1 LREDPIDYLRRNEQR
16 FIHKGREF
24 ATVTIRTPIPRFDCR
39 CPHVPY
45 SPVLHARAASVLGR
59 RSFLAGIGALSASV
73 LLEPISAAA
82 GDGSIVLRAARLFD
96 GAAMRSP
103 GVVVIKG
110 ARIVSMTVGDAGAG
124 ARVVDLGNATIM
136 PGLIDCHTHVAA
148 RVTTSIYLEGFGVA
162 GESGDSVAA
171 AAILS
176 IKNAAAMLHN
186 GFTTIRDV
194 GGGSGIDIA
203 MRDAIARGEI
213 PGPRMLVAGVPL
225 TITGGHGDANDLP
238 ADVHVDRPT
247 GVAVGPIGFRQVV
260 RENVKRHVDLI
271 KILATGGV
279 LSYGDVWNIP
289 QMDPD
294 EIQAAVDEAHKFQRK
309 VSAHCHGDPGIALAV
324 EGGCDSI
331 DHCTGVSEKTAKT
344 MKDRGTYLVPTIW
357 ALDSIIQPGN
367 PNHIAQN
374 SLDKAMTMSV
384 LRNEGIHRALAVGV
398 KFAYGTDA
406 GVFPHRQNNLDFK
419 LLHGLGMD
427 AGDILRSATAS
438 AAELL
443 GVNDRGRIAPG
454 LLADVVAFAGDPIAD
469 ISAMTRPTFV
479 MQGGTT
485 ILPGAAT

>member
-1 LREDPIDYLRRNEQR
+1 
-16 FIHKGREF
+16 
-24 ATVTIRTPIPRFDCR
+24 VTIRTPDSHFGCR
-39 CPHVPY
+39 CPHAPY
-45 SPVLHARAASVLGR
+45 SQTVHDRAASILGR
-59 RSFLAGIGALSASV
+59 RSFLAGIGALSAGV
-73 LLEPISAAA
+73 LFRPLRAAA
-82 GDGSIVLRAARLFD
+82 SDATVVIRAARLFD
-96 GAAMRSP
+96 GAAMRTP

-110 ARIVSMTVGDAGAG
+110 SRIVSMTAGDAGTG
-124 ARVVDLGNATIM
+124 ARVVDLGDATIM

-162 GESGDSVAA
+162 DEAGDDVAE
-171 AAILS
+171 AAIFS
-176 IKNAAAMLHN
+176 IKNAATMLHN

-213 PGPRMLVAGVPL
+213 PGPRMFVAGIPL

-238 ADVHVDRPT
+238 ADVHVDRPN
-247 GVAVGPIGFRQVV
+247 GVAVGPYGFREVV

-289 QMDPD
+289 QMDLD
-294 EIQAAVDEAHKFQRK
+294 EIQAAVDEAHKFQRR

-324 EGGCDSI
+324 QGGCDSI
-331 DHCTGVSEKTAKT
+331 DHATGVSENTAKT

-367 PNHIAQN
+367 PDHIPQN
-374 SLDKAMTMSV
+374 SLDKALTMTA
-384 LRNEGIHRALAVGV
+384 LRNEGIHRALAIGV

-427 AGDILRSATAS
+427 TGDILRSATAS
-438 AAELL
+438 AADLL

-454 LLADVVAFAGDPIAD
+454 LLADVVGVPGDPMAD
-469 ISAMTRPTFV
+469 ISVMTRPSFI
-479 MQGGTT
+479 MQGGAT
-485 ILPGAAT
+485 IASSASA

>member
-1 LREDPIDYLRRNEQR
+1 
-16 FIHKGREF
+16 
-24 ATVTIRTPIPRFDCR
+24 VTIRTHDPQFDCR
-39 CPHVPY
+39 CPHAPY
-45 SPVLHARAASVLGR
+45 SAALHKCASSIFGR
-59 RSFLAGIGALSASV
+59 RSFLAGVGALSASA
-73 LLEPISAAA
+73 LLEPLHAVAS
-82 GDGSIVLRAARLFD
+82 DGTVVLRAARLFD
-96 GAAMRSP
+96 GAAMHAP
-103 GVVVIKG
+103 GVMVIKG
-110 ARIVSMTVGDAGAG
+110 SHIVSMSAGDAGAG
-124 ARVVDLGNATIM
+124 ARVVDLGDATLM

-148 RVTTSIYLEGFGVA
+148 RVTTSIYLDGFGVA
-162 GESGDSVAA
+162 GETGDSVAE
-171 AAILS
+171 AAIFS
-176 IKNAAAMLHN
+176 VKNAAAMLHN

-247 GVAVGPIGFRQVV
+247 GVAVGPIGFREVV

-289 QMDPD
+289 QMDLD

-344 MKDRGTYLVPTIW
+344 MKERGTYLVPTIW

-374 SLDKAMTMSV
+374 SLDKAMTMSA

-406 GVFPHRQNNLDFK
+406 GVFPHRQNNMDFK
-419 LLHGLGMD
+419 LLHALGMD

-443 GVNDRGRIAPG
+443 GVTDRGKIAPG
-454 LLADVVAFAGDPIAD
+454 LLADVVAFPGDPMAD
-469 ISAMTRPTFV
+469 ISVMTRPSFV
-479 MQGGTT
+479 MQDGAT
-485 ILPGAAT
+485 ILPGTAM

>member
-1 LREDPIDYLRRNEQR
+1 
-16 FIHKGREF
+16 
-24 ATVTIRTPIPRFDCR
+24 VTIRTPIPSFDCR
-39 CPHVPY
+39 CPHAPY
-45 SPVLHARAASVLGR
+45 SSALHERASSIFGR
-59 RSFLAGIGALSASV
+59 RSFLAGIGALSASA
-73 LLEPISAAA
+73 LLEPLNAMAS
-82 GDGSIVLRAARLFD
+82 DGTVVLHAARLFD
-96 GAAMRSP
+96 GAAMRTP

-110 ARIVSMTVGDAGAG
+110 SRIVSMTAGG
-124 ARVVDLGNATIM
+124 ARAVDLGDATLM

-162 GESGDSVAA
+162 GETGDSVAE

-238 ADVHVDRPT
+238 ADVHVDRPN
-247 GVAVGPIGFRQVV
+247 GVAVGPYGFPEVV

-289 QMDPD
+289 QMDLD
-294 EIQAAVDEAHKFQRK
+294 EIQSAVDEAHKFQRK

-331 DHCTGVSEKTAKT
+331 DHCTGVSEKTANT

-374 SLDKAMTMSV
+374 SLDKAMTMSA
-384 LRNEGIHRALAVGV
+384 LRNEGIHRALAIGV

-427 AGDILRSATAS
+427 TGDILRSATAS

-454 LLADVVAFAGDPIAD
+454 LLADVVAVPGDPLAD
-469 ISAMTRPTFV
+469 ISVMTRPTLV
-479 MQGGTT
+479 MQGGAT
-485 ILPGAAT
+485 IASAAPS